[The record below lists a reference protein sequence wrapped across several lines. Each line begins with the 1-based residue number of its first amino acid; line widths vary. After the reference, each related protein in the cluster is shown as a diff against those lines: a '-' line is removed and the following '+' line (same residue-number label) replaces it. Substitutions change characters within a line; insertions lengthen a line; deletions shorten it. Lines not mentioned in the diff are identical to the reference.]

1 MKNPWARIAGTP
13 RRAADQSFRVGVD
26 LETVSLMSHQFVGW
40 EWFLIDVIFVAVF
53 GTVLVYGVVQSRR
66 LSAQRRQERDQT
78 TRDQATRDLYDQQG
92 R

>member
-1 MKNPWARIAGTP
+1 
-13 RRAADQSFRVGVD
+13 
-26 LETVSLMSHQFVGW
+26 MSHQFVGW